1 MTALQDFSIGSLT
14 GNDNLTSELSG
25 KVVLAVNVASKCGLT
40 PQYTGLQQLHTDLAD
55 QNFSVVG
62 FPCNQFGGQE
72 PGTPEEIVVKLRQVE
87 VLTSQGRAV
96 VDTIRQSGITQS
108 TSYLVAQRDLQ
119 TNQVRWIK
127 GLEAGQ
133 CASSSGPCHI

>member
-1 MTALQDFSIGSLT
+1 MVKKRTQ
-14 GNDNLTSELSG
+14 
-25 KVVLAVNVASKCGLT
+25 
-40 PQYTGLQQLHTDLAD
+40 
-55 QNFSVVG
+55 
-62 FPCNQFGGQE
+62 
-72 PGTPEEIVVKLRQVE
+72 EEIVVKLRQVE

-96 VDTIRQSGITQS
+96 VDTIRQSGATES
-108 TSYLVAQRDLQ
+108 TSYLIAQRDLQ